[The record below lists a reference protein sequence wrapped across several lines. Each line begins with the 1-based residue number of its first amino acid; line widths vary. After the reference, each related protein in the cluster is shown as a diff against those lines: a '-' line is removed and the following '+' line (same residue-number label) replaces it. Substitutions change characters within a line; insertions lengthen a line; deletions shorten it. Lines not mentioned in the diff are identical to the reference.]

1 METTITTTLPSS
13 EPLHPTKTTPTAT
26 PVSQDVQLAPS
37 ELIEFDTIMLE
48 LDPEQQLVTQI
59 TQWQLSDTVNITIG
73 SGFNALSQE
82 RQSELAIGMRDGL
95 SQICSCSPQLKFYS
109 DSGQPIV
116 EIGQELQW
124 Q

>member
-1 METTITTTLPSS
+1 
-13 EPLHPTKTTPTAT
+13 
-26 PVSQDVQLAPS
+26 
-37 ELIEFDTIMLE
+37 MLE

-73 SGFNALSQE
+73 PGFHALSQE
-82 RQSELAIGMRDGL
+82 RQNELAVGMRNGL
-95 SQICSCSPQLKFYS
+95 SQICACSPYLKFYS
-109 DSGQPIV
+109 DSGQPVV